1 MRNHYCL
8 PFVALQLYNN
18 IAHFLLHLRYLHDG
32 IPMASYTLH
41 SGFVAAASPASHGST
56 IYLVARQ
63 PGSLSLS
70 LCKLL
75 ALRIHNALEDR
86 IELLWSVAYNCT
98 AQQAS
103 VGATVVLSPASG
115 GLPPV
120 TVLVVGAGV
129 DGREVL
135 MALCNTTSAVGSTGR
150 VVWSL
155 EVASVAAAGASV
167 RSVSVGVGTAWVS
180 FHASD
185 TLVGVYTASGD
196 VAAVHQVGVQVT
208 SQVLVMLGSE
218 AGASSVLVLAGVEG
232 GGGGAVVVALSAASG
247 AVLWTLALPLF
258 NGQVLPYTG
267 QFAVVVEGG
276 TGLESQGAGTAT
288 LLLLD
293 ERGIVAVGEKPKLG

>member
-1 MRNHYCL
+1 
-8 PFVALQLYNN
+8 
-18 IAHFLLHLRYLHDG
+18 
-32 IPMASYTLH
+32 MASYTLH
-41 SGFVAAASPASHGST
+41 AGFVAAASPASHGST

-63 PGSLSLS
+63 PGSLS

-115 GLPPV
+115 ALPPV

-135 MALCNTTSAVGSTGR
+135 MALCNTTSAVGSTGHI
-150 VVWSL
+150 VWSL

-167 RSVSVGVGTAWVS
+167 QSVSVAVGTAWLS
-180 FHASD
+180 LHASD
-185 TLVGVYTASGD
+185 TLVGVHTASGD
-196 VAAVHQVGVQVT
+196 VAAVHRVGVQVT

-232 GGGGAVVVALSAASG
+232 GGGGGGAVVVAVSAASG
-247 AVLWTLALPLF
+247 AVLWSLALPLF
-258 NGQVLPYTG
+258 NGKVLPYTG